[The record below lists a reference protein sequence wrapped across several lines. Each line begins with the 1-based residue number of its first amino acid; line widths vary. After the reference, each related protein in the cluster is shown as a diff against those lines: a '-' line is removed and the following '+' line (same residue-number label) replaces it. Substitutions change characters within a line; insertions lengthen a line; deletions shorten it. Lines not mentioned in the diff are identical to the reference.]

1 MVKCVVSGCPNRID
15 NHKGLFNRP
24 SKRFFNFPKDQARVK
39 VWLAALRETEKQDCT
54 EQHIICE
61 DHFLKDHLTPRGIS
75 EDAIP
80 LMPPYLDGPLISP
93 WGAESSDDEGEALEE
108 ENATDCQY
116 LNQNEDGNMS
126 ENEPQHDSEMPSA
139 IQQHMGRKDL
149 SLSKLT
155 LRFLE
160 LLLASSD
167 GVLDLNMAVE
177 NLKTRKRRIY
187 DVTSVLQGI
196 RVIKKES
203 ASKVKWIAS
212 PPVSSFLGTKERCQK
227 ELGNLMIVE
236 DALDKLIK
244 TCAQQLFDMT
254 DKTENAGSAYV
265 THEDLSRIKVFQGQT
280 VIAIKAPE
288 ETKLEVPTP
297 KEDSIQIKLKAGK
310 GPITVVMCEMEVP
323 GNPQGPGSHDAMG
336 CFVTLEESRIKTDP
350 LQTDDMDASAPQNAV
365 QSA

>member
-93 WGAESSDDEGEALEE
+93 WGAESSDDEGEELEE
-108 ENATDCQY
+108 YNAIDCQY
-116 LNQNEDGNMS
+116 LNQNGDGN
-126 ENEPQHDSEMPSA
+126 
-139 IQQHMGRKDL
+139 L
-149 SLSKLT
+149 SLGKLT
-155 LRFLE
+155 VRFLE
-160 LLLASSD
+160 LLFSSAD
-167 GVLDLNMAVE
+167 GVLDLNEAVQ

-187 DVTSVLQGI
+187 DITNVLQGI
-196 RVIKKES
+196 RVIRKDS
-203 ASKVKWIAS
+203 ANKVKWIAS
-212 PPVSSFLGTKERCQK
+212 SPVSSFLVARERFQK
-227 ELGNLMIVE
+227 ELGNLKVVE
-236 DALDKLIK
+236 EALDKLIK

-254 DKTENAGSAYV
+254 DNTENTGYPYV
-265 THEDLSRIKVFQGQT
+265 TKEDLSHITVFQEQT

-297 KEDSIQIKLKAGK
+297 KEDSIQIHLKAGK
-310 GPITVVMCEMEVP
+310 CPITVVMCEMGIP
-323 GNPQGPGSHDAMG
+323 GDSQGPESHDAMG
-336 CFVTLEESRIKTDP
+336 CFVTLEDSRIKTAP
-350 LQTDDMDASAPQNAV
+350 LQTDDVEASAPLNPV